1 MPALNLVLGSAS
13 PARLATLRG
22 AGVTPAVVVS
32 NVDEDAVLAAARERF
47 GKLAPEDAV
56 LVLAQ
61 AKAESVAAF
70 VANREADNHHS
81 DLVVGCDSML
91 EIDGEV
97 LGRPADVAEAVA
109 RWQQMRGRSG
119 TLHTGHWLI
128 DLRESDAGGT
138 GATIGATSSTICH
151 FSNLD
156 DDEVASYVA
165 TGEPL
170 RVAGAFTVDGLGG
183 PYVER
188 IEGDFHGVVGISLPL
203 LRALLDEIGVP
214 WRDLRSIPTDTA

>member
-1 MPALNLVLGSAS
+1 MPAINLVLGSAS

-47 GKLAPEDAV
+47 GKLTPEDAV
-56 LVLAQ
+56 LLLAQ
-61 AKAESVAAF
+61 AKAESVAAQ
-70 VANREADNHHS
+70 VSSGEIDTCRGG
-81 DLVVGCDSML
+81 LVVGCDSML

-97 LGRPADVAEAVA
+97 LGRPADAAEAVA

-128 DLRESDAGGT
+128 DVREPNAGGT

-151 FSNLD
+151 FANLD
-156 DDEVASYVA
+156 DDEVAAYVA

-203 LRALLDEIGVP
+203 LRSLLAEIGVP